1 MARPMQN
8 FEDWC
13 KTDTELKLIFFRDL
27 VQSRVLIYHVSNGN
41 EYFLDASCPNYVP
54 NFVIKQNQFT
64 SQSPSPISNYPNPAF
79 DQGSYSNQASVQC
92 NPPTTPSFTEN
103 NPYPGA
109 QSLLE
114 YKSEKFSI
122 AITPILFKKLKENF
136 RLFKYK
142 QNNKIKNRKVYNFN
156 LEDKTIE
163 RLDKYIQK
171 YELINRN
178 QALNFLM
185 DNVKKANILNFDSLI
200 KRLNIK
206 IEELTEDLTNTYKE
220 IDNLSIEN
228 AKFKDFNFIKEAF
241 IESLLDQNT
250 KASNET
256 NIVSR
261 KEIELKLN
269 EIIKDIQLK
278 QINKNPIS
286 NSTKPMQQ
294 RTSDVKIAINY
305 EKPVIVKKIR

>member
-13 KTDTELKLIFFRDL
+13 KTDTELKLIFFRNL
-27 VQSRVLIYHVSNGN
+27 VKSKVLLYSVSNSN

-54 NFVIKQNQFT
+54 NFVIEHNQFT
-64 SQSPSPISNYPNPAF
+64 SQSPSPISNYPNPEF
-79 DQGSYSNQASVQC
+79 DQNSYSNQASFQGD
-92 NPPTTPSFTEN
+92 PPTTPPFTEN
-103 NPYPGA
+103 HPYPGV

-114 YKSEKFSI
+114 YKSENFSI

-185 DNVKKANILNFDSLI
+185 DNVKKANILNSYSLI

-206 IEELTEDLTNTYKE
+206 IEELTEDLTNTYKK

-241 IESLLDQNT
+241 IESLLDQNI
-250 KASNET
+250 KASNES
-256 NIVSR
+256 NIVFR

-269 EIIKDIQLK
+269 EIIKYIKFEQEKEKLTPNTTEPT
-278 QINKNPIS
+278 QRRCRTLNVVSRRNKHL
-286 NSTKPMQQ
+286 
-294 RTSDVKIAINY
+294 
-305 EKPVIVKKIR
+305 